1 MPGISKPQICGLGQP
16 LLDITATVGEGNFP
30 NFVNFPNFADLPK
43 FVFYRK
49 ISGFLNRHGLESNG
63 SIVGTGSEHE
73 AIFEEIVNYF
83 PVAISP
89 GGQTLNTM
97 RCVKVTVRPF
107 CGISCS

>member
-16 LLDITATVGEGNFP
+16 LLDITATVGEGTFVDFP
-30 NFVNFPNFADLPK
+30 NFVNLPK
-43 FVFYRK
+43 C
-49 ISGFLNRHGLESNG
+49 SGFLNRHGLESNG

-73 AIFEEIVNYF
+73 AIFDEIVNYF

-97 RCVKVTVRPF
+97 RCVKVSISPF
-107 CGISCS
+107 CGINCICNLAIK